1 MQVEL
6 GVIKIDIREDNSD
19 ESFGLVQTIL
29 EGFHVLWG
37 RIPATIRRLVV
48 GAF

>member
-6 GVIKIDIREDNSD
+6 GVVKIDIRKDNPN

-37 RIPATIRRLVV
+37 RIPPTI
-48 GAF
+48 